1 MTALDSPSKK
11 YHDTNLRDQ
20 LLHLVRRQKR
30 CGMEEL
36 LQGCTSY
43 TWNQVFLEI
52 DHLTR
57 TGELRLDYK
66 KDGDYVVSLPRA
78 A

>member
-1 MTALDSPSKK
+1 MTAPNFPSKNHK
-11 YHDTNLRDQ
+11 GTDLTRRLLR
-20 LLHLVRRQKR
+20 LVHRKKQ

-43 TWNQVFLEI
+43 TWKQVFLEI
-52 DHLTR
+52 DRMTR
-57 TGELRLDYK
+57 NGELRLDYK

>member
-1 MTALDSPSKK
+1 MTAPNFPSKN
-11 YHDTNLRDQ
+11 HRHNDLTRQ
-20 LLHLVRRQKR
+20 LLRLVHRKKQ

-36 LQGCTSY
+36 LHGCRSY

-52 DHLTR
+52 DRLAR

-66 KDGDYVVSLPRA
+66 KDGDYAVSLPRA

>member
-1 MTALDSPSKK
+1 MTAPNFPSKN
-11 YHDTNLRDQ
+11 HRVTDLTRPLLR
-20 LLHLVRRQKR
+20 LVRRKKQ

-36 LQGCTSY
+36 LRGCTSY

-52 DHLTR
+52 DRLAR

-66 KDGDYVVSLPRA
+66 KDGDYAVSRPRA

>member
-1 MTALDSPSKK
+1 MTAPNFPSKN
-11 YHDTNLRDQ
+11 HRDNDLTRQ
-20 LLHLVRRQKR
+20 LLRLVHRKKQ

-36 LQGCTSY
+36 LHGCRSY

-52 DHLTR
+52 DRLAR

-66 KDGDYVVSLPRA
+66 KDGDYAVSLPRA

>member
-1 MTALDSPSKK
+1 MTAADLPSKN
-11 YHDTNLRDQ
+11 HQDSDLRHQ
-20 LLHLVRRQKR
+20 LLRLVRRKKR

-36 LQGCTSY
+36 LQGCASY

-52 DHLTR
+52 DRLTR
-57 TGELRLDYK
+57 TGELRLDHK
-66 KDGDYVVSLPRA
+66 KAGDYVVSLPRA